1 MDDLNGIAK
10 CGFDS
15 LSLNTF
21 LTTQIELK
29 RLRFHVAD
37 KNGRSKCHKMHVG
50 KRNDFC
56 PTLMV
61 HGSIMQEVTEDTY
74 LGDILSCDGKNTKN
88 ISERISKGLGI
99 ISQIFNLL
107 DRISFGP
114 FLIETAVLLR
124 NSMLV
129 NGTLTNAE
137 IWYNFSKSEIREFEK
152 LDKLFFSKLLEVP
165 GSTPNEAFFLE
176 LGVLPVEAIIKARR
190 INYLHSVLQRDK
202 GSMLYTFFV
211 TQWNNPT
218 RGDWTLAVQEDLTD
232 FRIPCSFEFI
242 RSKSKLSFKNIVKVR
257 AEEYAF
263 ESLRKKQN
271 AHSKMEKLSYGS
283 LKMQQY
289 LSNQEIKTSEK
300 RTIFKYRT
308 RMERFGENFRGSQGP
323 IPCPLCQN
331 HLDNQEQS
339 YQCAEIRKGV
349 DVKGNLSDIYKD
361 EIKPE
366 TIQTAVKIAEFRKQ
380 KLGH

>member
-1 MDDLNGIAK
+1 M
-10 CGFDS
+10 
-15 LSLNTF
+15 
-21 LTTQIELK
+21 
-29 RLRFHVAD
+29 
-37 KNGRSKCHKMHVG
+37 
-50 KRNDFC
+50 
-56 PTLMV
+56 
-61 HGSIMQEVTEDTY
+61 
-74 LGDILSCDGKNTKN
+74 
-88 ISERISKGLGI
+88 
-99 ISQIFNLL
+99 
-107 DRISFGP
+107 
-114 FLIETAVLLR
+114 
-124 NSMLV
+124 
-129 NGTLTNAE
+129 
-137 IWYNFSKSEIREFEK
+137 
-152 LDKLFFSKLLEVP
+152 
-165 GSTPNEAFFLE
+165 
-176 LGVLPVEAIIKARR
+176 
-190 INYLHSVLQRDK
+190 HSVLQRDK